1 MLRRMVTR
9 RNILSLLSMTPAALA
24 AEKGQ
29 FRVGVTN
36 NTRGG
41 WEKDFW
47 LACREAHEAGYRNVE
62 TFYSYLQDLFEN
74 PNEVNARAKS
84 IGVGIIT
91 VSNSAPMEMHFEEA
105 KKRSRIL
112 EEHTK
117 LARFVNKLGGTHL
130 KINLGPRK
138 PGGTTS
144 EDLKQIAETVHQL
157 GKRTAGEG
165 VRLAVHAHMWSQFEN
180 QQEIDYVMAHTD
192 PQTVAFVLD
201 TGHVTLAGMDPVALA
216 FRLHHRVV
224 EYHLKDTRKEV
235 YAGATVRM
243 DRPADMMANPPF
255 FPLGSGG
262 VDFAGLIKHLN
273 AISWKGWLTTE
284 LDTSPTRPAK
294 ESAAISLRYL
304 RDTLKVDG

>member
-1 MLRRMVTR
+1 MLTR
-9 RNILSLLSMTPAALA
+9 RNLFSLLSLSPALMA
-24 AEKGQ
+24 AEKAQ

-47 LACREAHEAGYRNVE
+47 LASREAHEAGYRNVE
-62 TFYSYLQDLFEN
+62 TFYSYVRDLFDKPE
-74 PNEVNARAKS
+74 EVAARAKS
-84 IGVGIIT
+84 IGVGIVT

-105 KKRSRIL
+105 KKRAQIL

-117 LARFVNKLGGTHL
+117 LARFVKRLGSAHL

-138 PGGTTS
+138 PGGTTA

-157 GKRTAGEG
+157 GKRTAAEG

-180 QQEIDYVMAHTD
+180 QQEIDYVMTHTD

-201 TGHVTLAGMDPVALA
+201 TGHVTLAGIDPVALA
-216 FRLHHRVV
+216 FHLHHRVV
-224 EYHLKDTRKEV
+224 EYHLKDTNKDV
-235 YAGATVRM
+235 YAGAKSRIE
-243 DRPADMMANPPF
+243 RPADMMANPPF
-255 FPLGSGG
+255 FALGSGG

-273 AISWKGWLTTE
+273 AIGWKGWLTTE
-284 LDTSPTRPAK
+284 LDTSPMRPAK
-294 ESAAISLRYL
+294 ESAAMSLRYL